1 MAAAIG
7 VADRVLAGEKRGAG
21 ALQARVRQGRVRAGG
36 DRPRYQG
43 PVEAVEGEDRS
54 RSSTGAELGDVGQ
67 PEPVRG
73 VGMEAALDQVVRR
86 IGDLACVRAVPLG
99 PLQVDDAAALLAH
112 EAPYDLLGHDDG
124 ILPVAE
130 PAGDVAVAPVR
141 LAASNISTILL
152 LARAYLSRA
161 QSRRAGTGGLLDILK
176 ESVSSSSCGRW
187 FASGARSAS
196 SPRWSEPWG
205 ARLLKP
211 PPRPSRCR
219 SPAPVA

>member
-43 PVEAVEGEDRS
+43 PVEAVEDR
-54 RSSTGAELGDVGQ
+54 RQIAFAAREPELGDVGQ

-130 PAGDVAVAPVR
+130 PAGDVAVAPRTV
-141 LAASNISTILL
+141 
-152 LARAYLSRA
+152 
-161 QSRRAGTGGLLDILK
+161 GGLEYLDDSPPHAGVLVPARNRGALVLIGALGYPQGIR
-176 ESVSSSSCGRW
+176 ELSQAVVGGPPQVLDDQRLLPVGQSP
-187 FASGARSAS
+187 GAR
-196 SPRWSEPWG
+196 G
-205 ARLLKP
+205 F
-211 PPRPSRCR
+211 
-219 SPAPVA
+219 